1 MRSMFS
7 AVSGLRA
14 HQTRMDVIGNNI
26 ANVNTVGFKGSR
38 VTFQEVFSQTL
49 RGAGSPQAGRGG
61 TNPQQIG
68 LGINVSSMDTF
79 HIRGAVERTDYNTDL
94 MINGDGFF
102 MVADD
107 PNFLN
112 RSYTRAGNFALDEA
126 GNLVTAEGY
135 RVLGYMAD
143 ENGMLKSTIEGLQI
157 SKAISFDAKVTENV
171 GFEGNLN
178 SEAKGLDAFTLLS
191 DGTTALTVAN
201 TVATDVYNSAAA
213 ETGDYVYLRKVNAA
227 GETYYEINPAY
238 EEAVARE
245 TTFEVYDNLGGIHRI
260 KQAYIKLSDNNYAV
274 ETFYVNKD
282 GSMIRATT
290 ATGDDTVSAVPVPT
304 LTFNSQGRLST
315 NSTMNLTVG
324 QNLTNGAGAFTFEV
338 DFNKL
343 TMFANTSTASATKV
357 DGYKQGTLED
367 FAIAST
373 GEIMGVFDNGQRRIL
388 GQIALANFKN
398 PAGLEKT
405 ASNMYRTT
413 SNSGQAIVGVPGSGG
428 FGNLNPGALE
438 MSNVDLS
445 REFTSMI
452 TTQRGFQANSRII
465 TTSDEM
471 LQEVVNM
478 KR

>member
-1 MRSMFS
+1 MMRSMFS

-49 RGAGSPQAGRGG
+49 RGAGSPQDGRGG

-79 HIRGAVERTDYNTDL
+79 HIRGSVERTDYNTDL
-94 MINGDGFF
+94 MINGEGFF
-102 MVADD
+102 IVSDD
-107 PNFLN
+107 ANGIN
-112 RSYTRAGNFALDEA
+112 QSYTRAGNFAIDEA

-143 ENGMLKSTIEGLQI
+143 ENGVLQSNLGGLVI
-157 SKAISFDAKVTENV
+157 SKAMTFDPQVTTEV
-171 GFEGNLN
+171 TFEGNLD
-178 SEAKGLDAFTLLS
+178 SETKRTDQFATPPTGIV
-191 DGTTALTVAN
+191 GTADHVYVEKPHPSVAGG
-201 TVATDVYNSAAA
+201 VIY
-213 ETGDYVYLRKVNAA
+213 EVNPDF
-227 GETYYEINPAY
+227 ED
-238 EEAVARE
+238 AVARE
-245 TTFEVYDNLGGIHRI
+245 TTYQVYDNLGGIHQI
-260 KQAYIKLSDNNYAV
+260 KQVYVKIENDGTPPLSQYQV
-274 ETFYVNKD
+274 ETFYVKEDGTMVHAKD
-282 GSMIRATT
+282 TGSDI
-290 ATGDDTVSAVPVPT
+290 TGPTDHKLQFDGNGKLVSGDTIT
-304 LTFNSQGRLST
+304 LNISED
-315 NSTMNLTVG
+315 
-324 QNLTNGAGAFTFEV
+324 LTNGAGAFSFEI

-343 TMFANTSTASATKV
+343 TMAANKSTASAQDI

-367 FAIAST
+367 FAVAAT
-373 GEIMGVFDNGQRRIL
+373 GEIIGVFDNNQRRVI
-388 GQIALANFKN
+388 GQVALANFKN

-405 ASNMYRTT
+405 GSNMYRTT
-413 SNSGQAIVGVPGSGG
+413 ANSGQPIVGVPGAGG

-445 REFTSMI
+445 REFTNMI

>member
-1 MRSMFS
+1 MMRSMFS

-49 RGAGSPQAGRGG
+49 RGAGSPQDGRGG
-61 TNPQQIG
+61 TNPQQVG
-68 LGINVSSMDTF
+68 LGINVASMDTF

-94 MINGDGFF
+94 MVNGDGFF
-102 MVADD
+102 IVADD

-112 RSYTRAGNFALDEA
+112 RSYTRGGNFALDEA
-126 GNLVTAEGY
+126 GNLVTADGY

-143 ENGMLKSTIEGLQI
+143 ENGVLKSNLEGLQI
-157 SKAISFDAKVTENV
+157 SKAVTFDAQVTANV
-171 GFEGNLN
+171 NFEGNLN
-178 SEAKGLDAFTLLS
+178 SETDILADPAK
-191 DGTTALTVAN
+191 TVGN
-201 TVATDVYNSAAA
+201 DDTFVYRLNGA
-213 ETGDYVYLRKVNAA
+213 K
-227 GETYYEINPAY
+227 YEINPLF
-238 EEAVARE
+238 EETVARE
-245 TTFEVYDNLGGIHRI
+245 TSFQVYDNLGGIHQI
-260 KQAYIKLSDNNYAV
+260 KQAYIKVPGAAGPPAVSQYAV
-274 ETFYVNKD
+274 ETFYVNED
-282 GSMIRATT
+282 GSMIRAA
-290 ATGDDTVSAVPVPT
+290 ATGNLVGTPGHTIQFDNNGKLVGGTNAV
-304 LTFNSQGRLST
+304 F
-315 NSTMNLTVG
+315 TVG
-324 QNLTNGAGAFTFEV
+324 EGLTNGAGAFTFDV
-338 DFNKL
+338 DFSKL
-343 TMFANTSTASATKV
+343 TMFANTSTASATKI
-357 DGYKQGTLED
+357 DGYKQGTLDD
-367 FAIAST
+367 FTIAST
-373 GEIMGVFDNGQRRIL
+373 GEIMGIFNNGQRRVL

-413 SNSGQAIVGVPGSGG
+413 SNSGQAITGVPGSGG

-445 REFTSMI
+445 REFTNMI

>member
-1 MRSMFS
+1 MMRSMFS

-49 RGAGSPQAGRGG
+49 RGAGSPQGGKGG
-61 TNPQQIG
+61 TNPQQVG
-68 LGINVSSMDTF
+68 LGINVASMDTF

-94 MINGDGFF
+94 MVNGDGFF
-102 MVADD
+102 IVADD

-112 RSYTRAGNFALDEA
+112 RSYSRAGNFALDQA

-143 ENGMLKSTIEGLQI
+143 QNGVLKSSLEGLQI
-157 SKAISFDAKVTENV
+157 SKATSFDAKVTEKV

-178 SEAKGLDAFTLLS
+178 SETKVSLA
-191 DGTTALTVAN
+191 AN
-201 TVATDVYNSAAA
+201 VIATDDTDTDA
-213 ETGDYVYLRKVNAA
+213 VYLQKTLPNGKIA
-227 GETYYEINPAY
+227 YEINPAF
-238 EEAVARE
+238 EDSIARE
-245 TTFEVYDNLGGIHRI
+245 TTFETYDNLGGIHRI
-260 KQAYIKLSDNNYAV
+260 KQVFVKIQEDNGNSRFQV
-274 ETFYVNKD
+274 ETFYLHKD
-282 GSMIRATT
+282 GSMTLATNP
-290 ATGDDTVSAVPVPT
+290 AAGDDEFGST
-304 LTFNSQGRLST
+304 LANPAIIEFNSNGRLVAGGQ
-315 NSTMNLTVG
+315 MNLQIPG
-324 QNLTNGAGAFTFEV
+324 GLTNGAGIVSFEINH
-338 DFNKL
+338 NKI
-343 TMFANTSTASATKV
+343 TMFANTSTASATSV
-357 DGYKQGTLED
+357 DGFKQGTLDD
-367 FAIAST
+367 FTIAST
-373 GEIMGVFDNGQRRIL
+373 GEVMGVFDNGQRRIL

-405 ASNMYRTT
+405 SSNMYRTT

-428 FGNLNPGALE
+428 FGSLNPGALE

>member
-38 VTFQEVFSQTL
+38 VTFQEVFSQTV
-49 RGAGSPQAGRGG
+49 RGAGSPQGGRGG

-68 LGINVSSMDTF
+68 LGINVASMDTF

-102 MVADD
+102 IVADD

-112 RSYTRAGNFALDEA
+112 RSYTRGGNFALDEA
-126 GNLVTAEGY
+126 GNLVTADGF

-143 ENGMLKSTIEGLQI
+143 ENGVLKSNLEGLQI
-157 SKAISFDAKVTENV
+157 SKAVTFDAKVTANV
-171 GFEGNLN
+171 GFESNLD
-178 SEAKGLDAFTLLS
+178 SETVIYTGTDPVVEVG
-191 DGTTALTVAN
+191 GTTTADSVYRTILQDPSSPYD
-201 TVATDVYNSAAA
+201 ATSNPVI
-213 ETGDYVYLRKVNAA
+213 K
-227 GETYYEINPAY
+227 YEINPIH
-238 EEAVARE
+238 EDKVARE
-245 TTFEVYDNLGGIHRI
+245 TSYQVYDNLGGIHQI
-260 KQAYIKLSDNNYAV
+260 KQVFVKVPGVTGPPDLSQFRV
-274 ETFYVNKD
+274 ETFYVKEN
-282 GSMIRATT
+282 GEMIHATAGAGITGT
-290 ATGDDTVSAVPVPT
+290 APT
-304 LTFNSQGRLST
+304 LQFDT
-315 NSTMNLTVG
+315 NGKIVG
-324 QNLTNGAGAFTFEV
+324 GLNAAYQIDEALTNGAGDFTFDV
-338 DFNKL
+338 DFSKL
-343 TMFANTSTASATKV
+343 TMFANTSTASATKI
-357 DGYKQGTLED
+357 DGYKQGTLSE
-367 FAIAST
+367 FTIAST
-373 GEIMGVFDNGQRRIL
+373 GEVMGIFDNGQRRIL

-405 ASNMYRTT
+405 SANMYRTT
-413 SNSGQAIVGVPGSGG
+413 SNSGQAMEGVPGAGG

-445 REFTSMI
+445 REFTNMI

>member
-68 LGINVSSMDTF
+68 LGINVASMDTF

-94 MINGDGFF
+94 MVNGDGFF
-102 MVADD
+102 IVADD

-143 ENGMLKSTIEGLQI
+143 ENGMLKSSLEGLQI
-157 SKAISFDAKVTENV
+157 SKAVSFDAKVTENV

-178 SEAKGLDAFTLLS
+178 SETSRTTDITPPPTAIVGAALDSVYVQKAHPS
-191 DGTTALTVAN
+191 GGTNVF
-201 TVATDVYNSAAA
+201 
-213 ETGDYVYLRKVNAA
+213 
-227 GETYYEINPAY
+227 YEINPAY
-238 EEAVARE
+238 EDAVARE
-245 TTFEVYDNLGGIHRI
+245 TTYEAYDNLGGIHRI
-260 KQAYIKLSDNNYAV
+260 KQVYIKVADNAGNSRFQV
-274 ETFYVNKD
+274 ETFYLKDD
-282 GSMIRATT
+282 GSMLHATNN
-290 ATGDDTVSAVPVPT
+290 AADPLNGTGNPQY
-304 LTFNSQGRLST
+304 LEFNTSGKLVAGG
-315 NSTMNLTVG
+315 TMNLTVG
-324 QNLTNGAGAFTFEV
+324 AGLTNGAGPFTFEV
-338 DFNKL
+338 AFDKL

-367 FAIAST
+367 FAIAAT
-373 GEIMGVFDNGQRRIL
+373 GEIMGVFDNGQRRVL

-413 SNSGQAIVGVPGSGG
+413 SNSGQSIVGVPGSGG

-445 REFTSMI
+445 REFTNMI

>member
-1 MRSMFS
+1 MMRSMFS

-26 ANVNTVGFKGSR
+26 ANVNTIGFKGSR

-49 RGAGSPQAGRGG
+49 KGAGSPQDGKGG
-61 TNPQQIG
+61 TNPHQVG

-102 MVADD
+102 IVADG
-107 PNFLN
+107 NN
-112 RSYTRAGNFALDEA
+112 RSYTRAGNFALDTD

-135 RVLGYMAD
+135 KVLGYMAD
-143 ENGMLKSTIEGLQI
+143 ENGVLKSTLEGLVI
-157 SKAISFDAKVTENV
+157 SKATSFDAKVTENAW
-171 GFEGNLN
+171 FEGNLN
-178 SEAKGLDAFTLLS
+178 SETKRTS
-191 DGTTALTVAN
+191 DYIPPPADIIQSTTTAPIPTSVYVQKTNAN
-201 TVATDVYNSAAA
+201 
-213 ETGDYVYLRKVNAA
+213 GKI
-227 GETYYEINPAY
+227 YYEINPDF
-238 EEAVARE
+238 EDAVARE
-245 TTFEVYDNLGGIHRI
+245 TTFQVYDKLGGVHQI
-260 KQAYIKLSDNNYAV
+260 KQAYIKV
-274 ETFYVNKD
+274 EDVTVTGPPASTNSQYQIATFYVKAD
-282 GSMIRATT
+282 GTMHPAST
-290 ATGDDTVSAVPVPT
+290 AAADPLVSTPAIHSVQFNNNGKLVTG
-304 LTFNSQGRLST
+304 G
-315 NSTMNLTVG
+315 TMSLQVNAA
-324 QNLTNGAGAFTFEV
+324 LTNGAGAFTF
-338 DFNKL
+338 DIDLSKL
-343 TMFANTSTASATKV
+343 TMFANTSTASATKT

-367 FAIAST
+367 FTIGPT
-373 GEIMGVFDNGQRRIL
+373 GEIYGIFDNNQSKVL

-405 ASNMYRTT
+405 GGNMYRVT
-413 SNSGQAIVGVPGSGG
+413 SNSGQPIIGVPGGGG
-428 FGNLNPGALE
+428 FGNLNPGAVE

-445 REFTSMI
+445 REFTNMI

>member
-1 MRSMFS
+1 MMRSMFS

-49 RGAGSPQAGRGG
+49 RGAGSPQGGRGG
-61 TNPQQIG
+61 TNPQQVG
-68 LGINVSSMDTF
+68 LGINVASMDTF
-79 HIRGAVERTDYNTDL
+79 HVRGAVERTDYNTDL
-94 MINGDGFF
+94 MVNGDGFF
-102 MVADD
+102 IVADD

-112 RSYTRAGNFALDEA
+112 RSYTRGGNFALDEA
-126 GNLVTAEGY
+126 GNLVTADGL

-143 ENGMLKSTIEGLQI
+143 ENGVLKSSLEGLQI
-157 SKAISFDAKVTENV
+157 SKAVSFDAKVTENV
-171 GFEGNLN
+171 RFEGNLN
-178 SEAKGLDAFTLLS
+178 SETVLL
-191 DGTTALTVAN
+191 T
-201 TVATDVYNSAAA
+201 
-213 ETGDYVYLRKVNAA
+213 
-227 GETYYEINPAY
+227 NPAKTVGNDDTFVYIQNGNRY
-238 EEAVARE
+238 EVNPLFEDTIARE
-245 TTFEVYDNLGGIHRI
+245 TTFQVYDNLGGVHQI
-260 KQAYIKLSDNNYAV
+260 KQAYIKIPPTTGTPPVNQYRV
-274 ETFYVNKD
+274 ETFYVKSNGD
-282 GSMIRATT
+282 MIHAVAAAGANVISGVDP
-290 ATGDDTVSAVPVPT
+290 ATGFTVGFDSNGKLV
-304 LTFNSQGRLST
+304 SG
-315 NSTMNLTVG
+315 STMNLSVG
-324 QNLTNGAGAFTFEV
+324 EGLTNGAGDFTFEV
-338 DFNKL
+338 NFSKL
-343 TMFANTSTASATKV
+343 TMFANTSTASATKI
-357 DGYKQGTLED
+357 DGYKQGTLDD
-367 FAIAST
+367 FTIAST
-373 GEIMGVFDNGQRRIL
+373 GEVMGIFDNGQRRVL

-405 ASNMYRTT
+405 SSNNYRTT

-445 REFTSMI
+445 REFTNMI

>member
-1 MRSMFS
+1 MMRSMFS

-49 RGAGSPQAGRGG
+49 RGAGSPQDGKGG
-61 TNPQQIG
+61 TNPQQVG

-94 MINGDGFF
+94 MVNGDGFF
-102 MVADD
+102 IVADGV
-107 PNFLN
+107 N
-112 RSYTRAGNFALDEA
+112 RSYTRAGNFAVDTD
-126 GNLVTAEGY
+126 GNLVTADGY
-135 RVLGYMAD
+135 KVLGYMAD
-143 ENGMLKSTIEGLQI
+143 ENGVLKSTLDGLVI
-157 SKAISFDAKVTENV
+157 SKATSFDAKVTENV
-171 GFEGNLN
+171 GFEGNLD
-178 SEAKGLDAFTLLS
+178 SETKAVGDFDISA
-191 DGTTALTVAN
+191 GTPLPAAN
-201 TVATDVYNSAAA
+201 TVAAVPYVPATATTA
-213 ETGDYVYLRKVNAA
+213 DYVYLQKAHPSGGVV
-227 GETYYEINPAY
+227 YEINSAY
-238 EEAVARE
+238 EETVARE
-245 TTFEVYDNLGGIHRI
+245 TTFQVYDQLGGVHQI
-260 KQAYIKLSDNNYAV
+260 KQAYIKVDNNQYKV
-274 ETFYVNKD
+274 ETFYVNSD
-282 GSMIRATT
+282 GSMIHVDPAANIANKTLRGT
-290 ATGDDTVSAVPVPT
+290 SPT
-304 LTFNSQGRLST
+304 LTFSAQGKLTGAST
-315 NSTMNLTVG
+315 LNLTVG
-324 QNLTNGAGAFTFEV
+324 AGLTNGAGNFTFEV
-338 DFNKL
+338 DLSNI
-343 TMFANTSTASATKV
+343 TMFANTSTASATKI

-367 FAIAST
+367 FTISAS
-373 GEIMGVFDNGQRRIL
+373 GEIYGIFDNNQRKVM

-405 ASNMYRTT
+405 GGNMYRVT
-413 SNSGQAIVGVPGSGG
+413 SNSGQPIVGVPGGGG

-445 REFTSMI
+445 REFTNMI